1 MKRTIL
7 LFLLGTTLLLGL
19 TSCGP
24 REYKPYALAG
34 FCDTAQ
40 GGEYVLVSGVLKI
53 PETILEFDRTYG
65 VMLVEDLNQAKPFVR
80 IGIPIGKG
88 KNEMQTLPDGFT
100 LADIKIQTDD
110 GQIVTYGDTVSV
122 SGFYGGACG
131 AGNSE
136 IDVMLIEA
144 KK

>member
-1 MKRTIL
+1 MKRTML
-7 LFLLGTTLLLGL
+7 FFLLSIVLLLAV

-24 REYKPYALAG
+24 REYKPYAIEG
-34 FCDTAQ
+34 FCDSAQ
-40 GGEYVLVSGVLKI
+40 AGEYVVVTGVLKI
-53 PETILEFDRTYG
+53 PETILEFEKSYG
-65 VMLVEDLNQAKPFVR
+65 VMLVEDLNQAEPYVR
-80 IGIPIGKG
+80 IGIPIGNG

-100 LADIKIQTDD
+100 LADIKIQTND
-110 GQIVTYGDTVSV
+110 GQFVTLGDTVSI